1 VRARLIWACVI
12 GFALLAATT
21 GGGVLYGWSALDQ
34 PLTIAQDGEWLEV
47 EPGSSLGAISR
58 ELAARRIVEHPGVLR
73 YFGRLRGD
81 ATRIHAG
88 EYRLMPG
95 LTSRSLLDQLV
106 AGQVYLHQ
114 MAVIEGW
121 RFEEL
126 RSALRAH
133 PAVIP
138 SELESDEIMEA
149 LGAPGV
155 HPEGQFAPDTY
166 SFARGTPE
174 LEILEQAH
182 RTLQDQLGVIWNERS
197 PVVAVETPYEALI
210 LASIIE
216 KETALTTERRQI
228 SGVFSRRLQRGMRLQ
243 TDPTVIYGLGAD
255 FDGNLRRVD
264 LNRDTP
270 YNTYTRRGLP
280 PTPIALAG
288 SDALRAAV
296 DPDESLALYF
306 VATGLADG
314 SHTFSATLEEHNQ
327 AVAAYLRRLRA
338 RDSQ

>member
-1 VRARLIWACVI
+1 MRARLIWACVI

-182 RTLQDQLGVIWNERS
+182 RTLQDQLEMIWNERS
-197 PVVAVETPYEALI
+197 PVVALETPYEALI

-255 FDGNLRRVD
+255 FDGNLRRAD
-264 LNRDTP
+264 LDRDTP

>member
-1 VRARLIWACVI
+1 MRVRLFWACCV
-12 GFALLAATT
+12 GLALLAAIT
-21 GGGVLYGWSALDQ
+21 GGGALYGWSTVNQ
-34 PLTIAQDGEWLEV
+34 PLAIAQDGEWLEV
-47 EPGSSLGAISR
+47 VPGSSLGSISR
-58 ELAARRIVEHPGVLR
+58 ELAARGIVGNPGVLR

-81 ATRIHAG
+81 ARRIQAG
-88 EYRLMPG
+88 EYRLIPG
-95 LTSRSLLDQLV
+95 ITSRGLLDQLV

-114 MAVIEGW
+114 LAVIEGW

-133 PAVIP
+133 SAVVP
-138 SELESDEIMEA
+138 SALGADEIMAA
-149 LGAPGV
+149 LGAPDV

-166 SFARGTPE
+166 SFPRGTPE
-174 LEILEQAH
+174 LEILEQAY
-182 RTLQDQLGVIWNERS
+182 RSLQAQLEMIWSGRS
-197 PVVAVETPYEALI
+197 PVVAVATPYEALI

-216 KETALTTERRQI
+216 KETALATERRQI
-228 SGVFSRRLQRGMRLQ
+228 AGVFSRRLQRGMRLQ

-255 FDGNLRRVD
+255 FDGNLRRAD
-264 LNRDTP
+264 LDRDTP

-306 VATGLADG
+306 VATGLGDG
-314 SHTFSATLEEHNQ
+314 SHTFSATLEAHNR
-327 AVAAYLRRLRA
+327 AVAAYLQRLRT
-338 RDSQ
+338 RGSQ

>member
-1 VRARLIWACVI
+1 
-12 GFALLAATT
+12 
-21 GGGVLYGWSALDQ
+21 
-34 PLTIAQDGEWLEV
+34 
-47 EPGSSLGAISR
+47 
-58 ELAARRIVEHPGVLR
+58 
-73 YFGRLRGD
+73 
-81 ATRIHAG
+81 
-88 EYRLMPG
+88 
-95 LTSRSLLDQLV
+95 
-106 AGQVYLHQ
+106 HQ
-114 MAVIEGW
+114 IAVIEGW

-126 RSALRAH
+126 RRALRAH

-138 SELESDEIMEA
+138 SALESDEVMEA
-149 LGAPGV
+149 LGAPGI

-182 RTLQDQLGVIWNERS
+182 RALQDQLAMVWSQRS

-255 FDGNLRRVD
+255 FDGNLRRAD
-264 LNRDTP
+264 LDRDTP

-327 AVAAYLRRLRA
+327 AVAAYLRRLRT